1 MCEIPP
7 LFYLPSQVG
16 EWREKGRP
24 YLKGSARGGRMDMS
38 LFFMNFLNGIS
49 LGMLL
54 FLISI
59 GLTIIFGVLGVL
71 NFAHGSLY
79 MLGAYFC
86 FQIVSLSHNFWGAL
100 LLAPIVVA
108 IVGGLIERSLLRPV
122 YGRDVSFQ
130 LLLTFGVL
138 LVLDDAVRLIWGSGY
153 HIVNPPALLNGVV
166 HVSGFTY
173 PVYSIFILVIGPL
186 IGFALWAFFRLTLW
200 GKKIRAASMD
210 REMAAGIG
218 INVNLLFTG
227 VFMFGAWLAGIGG
240 SLAAPLRAIG
250 PSMGEK
256 IIIESFIV
264 VVIGGL
270 GSFPGAFLGAM
281 ILGLINAYG
290 AQYLPKATMALP
302 YILLAVILVTKP
314 RGLLAREA

>member
-1 MCEIPP
+1 
-7 LFYLPSQVG
+7 
-16 EWREKGRP
+16 
-24 YLKGSARGGRMDMS
+24 MS
-38 LFFMNFLNGIS
+38 LFFMNFLNGVS

-86 FQIVSLSHNFWGAL
+86 FQFVSLSHNFLGAL
-100 LLAPIVVA
+100 LLAPLFVA
-108 IVGGLIERSLLRPV
+108 LIGGVIEGTLLRPV

-153 HIVNPPALLNGVV
+153 HIVDPPAFLGGVV
-166 HVSGFTY
+166 RLAGFTY
-173 PVYSIFILVIGPL
+173 PVYSLFILFIGPM
-186 IGFALWAFFRLTLW
+186 IGLGLWGFFRLTLW

-218 INVNLLFTG
+218 IDVNRLFTG
-227 VFMFGAWLAGIGG
+227 VFMFGAWLAGVGG
-240 SLAAPLRAIG
+240 TLAAPLRAIG

-302 YILLAVILVTKP
+302 YILLAIILLTKP
-314 RGLLAREA
+314 RGLLSKES

>member
-1 MCEIPP
+1 
-7 LFYLPSQVG
+7 
-16 EWREKGRP
+16 
-24 YLKGSARGGRMDMS
+24 MS
-38 LFFMNFLNGIS
+38 LFFMNFLNGVS

-86 FQIVSLSHNFWGAL
+86 FQAVSLYQNFWVAMIL
-100 LLAPIVVA
+100 SPFIVAV
-108 IVGGLIERSLLRPV
+108 VGGIIEMSLLRPV

-153 HIVNPPALLNGVV
+153 HIVDPPEALNGIV
-166 HVSGFTY
+166 HVYGFTY
-173 PVYSIFILVIGPL
+173 PVYSLFILFIGPL
-186 IGFALWAFFRLTLW
+186 IGLGLWGFFRLTLW

-210 REMAAGIG
+210 REMAAGVG
-218 INVNLLFTG
+218 INVNRLFTG

-240 SLAAPLRAIG
+240 TLAAPLRAIG

-270 GSFPGAFLGAM
+270 GSFPGAFVGAM
-281 ILGLINAYG
+281 VLGVINAYG

-302 YILLAVILVTKP
+302 YILLAIILLTKP
-314 RGLLAREA
+314 RGLLSREA

>member
-1 MCEIPP
+1 
-7 LFYLPSQVG
+7 
-16 EWREKGRP
+16 
-24 YLKGSARGGRMDMS
+24 MS

-86 FQIVSLSHNFWGAL
+86 FQIISLSHNFWGAL
-100 LLAPIVVA
+100 ILAPLVVA
-108 IVGGLIERSLLRPV
+108 VVGGIIESLLLRPV

-153 HIVNPPALLNGVV
+153 HIVDPPSFLNGVV
-166 HVSGFTY
+166 HLGGFTY
-173 PVYSIFILVIGPL
+173 PVYSLFILILGPFIGL
-186 IGFALWAFFRLTLW
+186 GLWAFFRFTLW
-200 GKKIRAASMD
+200 GKKIRASSMD

-218 INVNLLFTG
+218 INVNRLFTG
-227 VFMFGAWLAGIGG
+227 VFMFGTWLAGMGG
-240 SLAAPLRAIG
+240 ALAAPLRAIG

-302 YILLAVILVTKP
+302 YILLAIILLTKP
-314 RGLLAREA
+314 RGLLSKET

>member
-1 MCEIPP
+1 MN
-7 LFYLPSQVG
+7 LFL
-16 EWREKGRP
+16 
-24 YLKGSARGGRMDMS
+24 
-38 LFFMNFLNGIS
+38 MNLLNGIS

-86 FQIVSLSHNFWGAL
+86 FQSVALFHNFWLAL
-100 LLAPIVVA
+100 LMAPVIVALIGGA
-108 IVGGLIERSLLRPV
+108 IEMALLRPV
-122 YGRDVSFQ
+122 YGRDISVQ

-153 HIVNPPALLNGVV
+153 HIVDAPPLLNGVV
-166 HVSGFTY
+166 HLYGFTY
-173 PVYSIFILVIGPL
+173 PVYSLFILVMGPL
-186 IGFALWAFFRLTLW
+186 IGTGLWGFFRFTLW

-218 INVNLLFTG
+218 IHVNRLFTG
-227 VFMFGAWLAGIGG
+227 VFMFGTWLAGVGG
-240 SLAAPLRAIG
+240 ALASPLRAIG

-270 GSFPGAFLGAM
+270 GSFPGAFAGAL
-281 ILGLINAYG
+281 ILGVINAYG
-290 AQYLPKATMALP
+290 AQFLPRMTMALP
-302 YILLAVILVTKP
+302 YILLSIILITKP
-314 RGLLAREA
+314 RGLFAVKS

>member
-1 MCEIPP
+1 MT
-7 LFYLPSQVG
+7 LL
-16 EWREKGRP
+16 
-24 YLKGSARGGRMDMS
+24 A
-38 LFFMNFLNGIS
+38 MNFLNGFS

-86 FQIVSLSHNFWGAL
+86 FQTVSLYHNFWLAL
-100 LLAPIVVA
+100 LISPLLVA
-108 IVGGLIERSLLRPV
+108 ILGGIMEIFLLRPV
-122 YGRDVSFQ
+122 YGRDISFQ
-130 LLLTFGVL
+130 LLLTFGLL
-138 LVLDDAVRLIWGSGY
+138 LVLDDAVRLVWGSGY
-153 HIVNPPALLNGVV
+153 HIVDPPASLNGVV
-166 HVSGFTY
+166 HLAGFTY
-173 PVYSIFILVIGPL
+173 PVYSLFIILLGPFIGL
-186 IGFALWAFFRLTLW
+186 SLWAFFRRTLW

-210 REMAAGIG
+210 QEMAAGVG
-218 INVNLLFTG
+218 IHVKRLFTG

-240 SLAAPLRAIG
+240 TLATPLRAIG

-270 GSFPGAFLGAM
+270 GSFPGAFLGAV
-281 ILGLINAYG
+281 ILGLLNAYG

-302 YILLAVILVTKP
+302 YILLAVILLTKP
-314 RGLLAREA
+314 RGLLSKEN

>member
-1 MCEIPP
+1 
-7 LFYLPSQVG
+7 
-16 EWREKGRP
+16 
-24 YLKGSARGGRMDMS
+24 MS

-100 LLAPIVVA
+100 ILAPVVVA
-108 IVGGLIERSLLRPV
+108 LVGGVIESMLLRPV

-153 HIVNPPALLNGVV
+153 HIVDPPPFLNGVV
-166 HVSGFTY
+166 HLGGFTY
-173 PVYSIFILVIGPL
+173 PVYSLFILFLGPFIGL
-186 IGFALWAFFRLTLW
+186 GLWAFFRFTLW
-200 GKKIRAASMD
+200 GKKIRASSMD

-218 INVNLLFTG
+218 INVNHLFTG
-227 VFMFGAWLAGIGG
+227 VFMFGTWLAGVGG
-240 SLAAPLRAIG
+240 ALAAPLRAIG

-302 YILLAVILVTKP
+302 YILLAIILLTKP
-314 RGLLAREA
+314 RGLLSKET

>member
-1 MCEIPP
+1 
-7 LFYLPSQVG
+7 
-16 EWREKGRP
+16 
-24 YLKGSARGGRMDMS
+24 MS
-38 LFFMNFLNGIS
+38 LFFMNFLNGVS

-86 FQIVSLSHNFWGAL
+86 FEIVSLSHNFWGAL
-100 LLAPIVVA
+100 ILAPIVVA
-108 IVGGLIERSLLRPV
+108 LVGGVIESTLLRPV

-153 HIVNPPALLNGVV
+153 HIVDAPALLNGVV
-166 HVSGFTY
+166 HFAGLTY
-173 PVYSIFILVIGPL
+173 PVYSLFILCLGPL
-186 IGFALWAFFRLTLW
+186 IGLGLWAFFRLTLW
-200 GKKIRAASMD
+200 GKKIRAASLD

-218 INVNLLFTG
+218 INVNRLFTG

-240 SLAAPLRAIG
+240 TMAAPLRAIG

-302 YILLAVILVTKP
+302 YILLALILLTKP
-314 RGLLAREA
+314 RGLLSTEA

>member
-1 MCEIPP
+1 
-7 LFYLPSQVG
+7 
-16 EWREKGRP
+16 
-24 YLKGSARGGRMDMS
+24 
-38 LFFMNFLNGIS
+38 MNLLNGLS

-86 FQIVSLSHNFWGAL
+86 FQSVSLFHNFWLAL
-100 LLAPIVVA
+100 LISPLLVA
-108 IVGGLIERSLLRPV
+108 VLGGIIEMSILRPV

-166 HVSGFTY
+166 HVAGFTY
-173 PVYSIFILVIGPL
+173 PVYSLFILGLGPL
-186 IGFALWAFFRLTLW
+186 IGVGLWAFFRLTLW

-218 INVNLLFTG
+218 INVNRLFTG
-227 VFMFGAWLAGIGG
+227 VFFFGTWLAGMGG
-240 SLAAPLRAIG
+240 ALATPLRAIG

-270 GSFPGAFLGAM
+270 GSFPGAFLGAI

-290 AQYLPKATMALP
+290 AEYLPRMTMALP
-302 YILLAVILVTKP
+302 YILLALILLTKP
-314 RGLLAREA
+314 RGLLAREV

>member
-1 MCEIPP
+1 
-7 LFYLPSQVG
+7 
-16 EWREKGRP
+16 
-24 YLKGSARGGRMDMS
+24 MS
-38 LFFMNFLNGIS
+38 LFLMNFLNGIS

-86 FQIVSLSHNFWGAL
+86 FQIVSLFHNFWGAL
-100 LLAPIVVA
+100 LFAPVFVA
-108 IVGGLIERSLLRPV
+108 LVGGVVEWSLLRPV

-153 HIVNPPALLNGVV
+153 HIVDPPALLNGTV
-166 HVSGFTY
+166 HVAGFTY
-173 PVYSIFILVIGPL
+173 PVYSLFILVVGPL
-186 IGFALWAFFRLTLW
+186 IGVGLWAFFRLTLW

-218 INVNLLFTG
+218 IDVKRLFTG

-240 SLAAPLRAIG
+240 TLAAPLRAIG

-302 YILLAVILVTKP
+302 YILLAVILLTRP
-314 RGLLAREA
+314 RGLLSKEA

>member
-1 MCEIPP
+1 
-7 LFYLPSQVG
+7 
-16 EWREKGRP
+16 
-24 YLKGSARGGRMDMS
+24 MS

-100 LLAPIVVA
+100 ILAPLVVA
-108 IVGGLIERSLLRPV
+108 VVGGIIESLLLRPV

-153 HIVNPPALLNGVV
+153 HIVDPPSFLNGVV
-166 HVSGFTY
+166 HLGGFTY
-173 PVYSIFILVIGPL
+173 PVYSLFILILGPFIGL
-186 IGFALWAFFRLTLW
+186 GLWAFFRFTLW
-200 GKKIRAASMD
+200 GKKIRASSMD

-218 INVNLLFTG
+218 INVNRLFTG
-227 VFMFGAWLAGIGG
+227 VFMFGTWLAGMGG
-240 SLAAPLRAIG
+240 ALAAPLRAIG

-302 YILLAVILVTKP
+302 YILLAIILLTKP
-314 RGLLAREA
+314 RGLLSKET

>member
-1 MCEIPP
+1 
-7 LFYLPSQVG
+7 
-16 EWREKGRP
+16 
-24 YLKGSARGGRMDMS
+24 
-38 LFFMNFLNGIS
+38 MNLLNGLS

-86 FQIVSLSHNFWGAL
+86 FQSVSLFHNFWLAL
-100 LLAPIVVA
+100 LISPLLVA
-108 IVGGLIERSLLRPV
+108 VLGGIIEVSILRPV

-130 LLLTFGVL
+130 LLLTFGIL

-166 HVSGFTY
+166 HVAGFTY
-173 PVYSIFILVIGPL
+173 PVYSLFILGLGPL
-186 IGFALWAFFRLTLW
+186 IGVGLWAFFRLTLW

-218 INVNLLFTG
+218 INVNRLFTG
-227 VFMFGAWLAGIGG
+227 VFFFGTWLAGMGG
-240 SLAAPLRAIG
+240 ALATPLRAIG

-270 GSFPGAFLGAM
+270 GSFPGAFLGAI

-290 AQYLPKATMALP
+290 AEYLPRMTMALP
-302 YILLAVILVTKP
+302 YILLALILLTKP

>member
-1 MCEIPP
+1 
-7 LFYLPSQVG
+7 
-16 EWREKGRP
+16 
-24 YLKGSARGGRMDMS
+24 
-38 LFFMNFLNGIS
+38 
-49 LGMLL
+49 MLL
-54 FLISI
+54 FLIAI

-79 MLGAYFC
+79 MLGAYLC
-86 FQIVSLSHNFWGAL
+86 FQAVSLYPNFWLAL
-100 LLAPIVVA
+100 FISPLLVA
-108 IVGGLIERSLLRPV
+108 ILGGFIEGTILRPV

-153 HIVNPPALLNGVV
+153 HIVDPPPVLNGVV
-166 HVSGFTY
+166 HLYGFTY
-173 PVYSIFILVIGPL
+173 PVYSLFILGLGPL
-186 IGFALWAFFRLTLW
+186 IGLGLWAFFRLTLW

-218 INVNLLFTG
+218 INVNRLFTG

-240 SLAAPLRAIG
+240 TLAAPMRAIG

-256 IIIESFIV
+256 IIIQSFIV

-281 ILGLINAYG
+281 ILGLISAYG
-290 AQYLPKATMALP
+290 AQFLPRATMALP
-302 YILLAVILVTKP
+302 YILLAVILLTKP

>member
-1 MCEIPP
+1 
-7 LFYLPSQVG
+7 
-16 EWREKGRP
+16 
-24 YLKGSARGGRMDMS
+24 
-38 LFFMNFLNGIS
+38 
-49 LGMLL
+49 
-54 FLISI
+54 LI
-59 GLTIIFGVLGVL
+59 
-71 NFAHGSLY
+71 
-79 MLGAYFC
+79 
-86 FQIVSLSHNFWGAL
+86 
-100 LLAPIVVA
+100 LAPVVVA
-108 IVGGLIERSLLRPV
+108 LVGGVIESMLLRPV

-153 HIVNPPALLNGVV
+153 HIVDPPPLLNGVV
-166 HVSGFTY
+166 HLGGFTY
-173 PVYSIFILVIGPL
+173 PVYSLFILFLGPFIGL
-186 IGFALWAFFRLTLW
+186 GLWAFFRFTLW
-200 GKKIRAASMD
+200 GKKIRASSMD

-218 INVNLLFTG
+218 INVNHLFTG
-227 VFMFGAWLAGIGG
+227 VFMFGTWLAGVGG
-240 SLAAPLRAIG
+240 ALAAPLRAIG

-302 YILLAVILVTKP
+302 YILLAIILLTKP
-314 RGLLAREA
+314 RGLLSKET